1 MNQTAIFNAFNVYAK
16 GLDNARI
23 TLVTDL
29 KAAGVT
35 TLEEARPWAIKWA
48 CAKTGAKFNL
58 SARGKVMLDSQH
70 PKYEGA
76 KTTLRDVLLAFEGKK
91 RGGKK
96 REGKKREGGSSG
108 AADPVAL
115 LLKKYAAL
123 TAAQKRAFK
132 AAI

>member
-91 RGGKK
+91 R
-96 REGKKREGGSSG
+96 EGGSSG
-108 AADPVAL
+108 AADPVAF
-115 LLKKYAAL
+115 LLKRYAAL